1 MFNGSLLPNQVQNS
15 QLPSLGDLHNGLS
28 NAMDNDDAQRTAQ
41 LANALGEP
49 SKNESRPQATFLTK
63 LYAYVIILSP
73 ARALTHFILAFP
85 SFVWSPPPITCILAG
100 RLPNPTL
107 LLSTLFYLNV
117 GITASTA
124 ALHQNSI
131 SLPLFTYNYGG
142 SRRLLERPE
151 NHHMIRW
158 DAAGEHIIVERP
170 EQLALHVLPS
180 VYRQSRFASFS
191 RQLNVRILF
200 CFPPS
205 FACFHLSPP
214 ERSHWLP
221 HSCAPDGLIPTSDL
235 WLYAQGQSAKH
246 RLYNRRSRRKHLVY
260 VPRFPRL
267 RP

>member
-85 SFVWSPPPITCILAG
+85 SFVWSLSPDYLHSCRSSSQPDPAAVNSVLSQCGNHRIYG
-100 RLPNPTL
+100 RFAPK
-107 LLSTLFYLNV
+107 FD
-117 GITASTA
+117 IA
-124 ALHQNSI
+124 ATV
-131 SLPLFTYNYGG
+131 TYNYGG